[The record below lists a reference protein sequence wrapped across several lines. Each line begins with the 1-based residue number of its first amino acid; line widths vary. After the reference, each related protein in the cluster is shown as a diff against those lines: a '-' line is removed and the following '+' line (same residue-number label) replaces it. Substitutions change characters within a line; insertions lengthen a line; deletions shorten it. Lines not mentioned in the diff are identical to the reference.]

1 MARRYGGKHSPGG
14 APAGSVPGG
23 KRPPPDWT
31 RKRRSRVGAHAQF
44 LFVVPFIFAIKAFR
58 GDPAELALNLGAFGL
73 LMLAAW
79 LTREG
84 LVAQEAYDARK
95 VARRPAIPRKIF
107 GSVLT
112 GLGLAAG
119 GFAAGAG
126 LFHSVLFALLGAG
139 LHQAAF
145 GPDPLR
151 DKGLDGI
158 DSFQTDRVARAVQEA
173 EEHLRAMHAALRPVA
188 DRHLMA
194 KLEAFQTHARDLFRA
209 VEEDPRSLS
218 AARRYLGVYLLGARD
233 ATEKFADLYARSRD
247 PAVRED
253 YAALLDDL
261 DSNFS
266 ARRQALLASDRTAL
280 DIELEVL
287 RDRLAREGLRPE

>member
-1 MARRYGGKHSPGG
+1 MAQRYGGKHSPGMETG
-14 APAGSVPGG
+14 RPAPAGG
-23 KRPPPDWT
+23 RPPPDWN
-31 RKRRSRVGAHAQF
+31 RKRRSRVGGRVNALFFVPF
-44 LFVVPFIFAIKAFR
+44 LFAIRAFR
-58 GDPAELALNLGAFGL
+58 GDPTGLALNLAAFGL
-73 LMLAAW
+73 LLLAAW

-84 LVAQEAYDARK
+84 LAAQDAYEARK

-112 GLGLAAG
+112 GLGLGLGGLAGDGGLVSAAI
-119 GFAAGAG
+119 FA
-126 LFHSVLFALLGAG
+126 VLGSG
-139 LHQAAF
+139 LHLAAF
-145 GPDPLR
+145 GVDPLR
-151 DKGLDGI
+151 DKGLDGV
-158 DSFQTDRVARAVQEA
+158 DGFQTDRVARAVEEA
-173 EEHLRAMHAALRPVA
+173 EEHLRAMHEALRPVA
-188 DRHLMA
+188 DRQLMS
-194 KLEAFQTHARDLFRA
+194 KMDTFQTHARDLFRA

-233 ATEKFADLYARSRD
+233 ATEKFADLYARNRD
-247 PAVRED
+247 AGARTD